1 MILNEICRF
10 ILDICDR
17 KHVIFMNDICKTK
30 QQMLQIILDTE
41 HNFKFEICCVTK
53 ALGFEKKGSL
63 TVSHKMAQEK

>member
-1 MILNEICRF
+1 MYF
-10 ILDICDR
+10 
-17 KHVIFMNDICKTK
+17 FMNDICKTK

-41 HNFKFEICCVTK
+41 HSFKFEICCVTK